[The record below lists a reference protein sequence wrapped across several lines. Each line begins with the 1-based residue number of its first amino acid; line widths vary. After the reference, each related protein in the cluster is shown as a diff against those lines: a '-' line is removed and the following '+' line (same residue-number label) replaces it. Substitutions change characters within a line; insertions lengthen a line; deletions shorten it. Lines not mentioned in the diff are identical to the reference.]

1 MHGDAENYNK
11 KWNQQNAAAKPEQCA
26 KRAGDKSAGE

>member
-1 MHGDAENYNK
+1 MHGNAENYNK
-11 KWNQQNAAAKPEQCA
+11 KWNQQYAAAEPEQGA

>member
-1 MHGDAENYNK
+1 MHRNAENYNK
-11 KWNQQNAAAKPEQCA
+11 KWNQQNAATEPEQRA